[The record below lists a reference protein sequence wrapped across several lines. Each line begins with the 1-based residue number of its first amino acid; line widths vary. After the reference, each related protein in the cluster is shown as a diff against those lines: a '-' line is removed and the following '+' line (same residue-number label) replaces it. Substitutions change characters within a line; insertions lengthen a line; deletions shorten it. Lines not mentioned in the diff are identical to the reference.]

1 MNNINKIFSALADE
15 NRRKILVMLSNQSKH
30 VNDIASNFK
39 ISRPAISK
47 HLRILERSKLITHK
61 KEGRERYY
69 SFNPKPMK
77 AVFDWL
83 KFYHK
88 FWDDKLSSL
97 KLFVEGNND
106 TDNKKN

>member
-1 MNNINKIFSALADE
+1 MNNVNDIFSALADE
-15 NRRKILVMLSNQSKH
+15 NRRRILVMLSSESRH
-30 VNDIASNFK
+30 VNDIASKFK

-69 SFNPKPMK
+69 SLNPKPMRV
-77 AVFDWL
+77 VFDWL
-83 KFYHK
+83 KFYDR

-97 KLFVEGNND
+97 KLFAEGKNG